1 MKIGNLTSDYRDGI
15 EILEIIKK
23 KKIFKYIEENDF
35 FIGLQ
40 SRVYIYFSIED
51 KEEHRNQMVKE
62 GWETENGQEYI
73 QVYKDNKDEDKNIK
87 VPCAFY
93 VKYIPGIYGVLYEK
107 EDESNDMDSIESI
120 LKASDISNKFDIQV
134 FKSFFEV
141 SNNEDD
147 SIKKAIEYK
156 KYINSIENNYPE
168 LIMRFLRCQK
178 GINEFDFNQDDII
191 NKITDDEVYE
201 LLRDYQNKFNNLSK
215 TVYDWVRNKYN
226 KELN

>member
-35 FIGLQ
+35 FIGLE

-51 KEEHRNQMVKE
+51 KEEHQKQMVKE
-62 GWETENGQEYI
+62 GWEIEDGQEYI

-107 EDESNDMDSIESI
+107 EDELNEIDSIDSVLKMSDMSI
-120 LKASDISNKFDIQV
+120 LSDIEV
-134 FKSFFEV
+134 FNHFLKQQ
-141 SNNEDD
+141 
-147 SIKKAIEYK
+147 
-156 KYINSIENNYPE
+156 
-168 LIMRFLRCQK
+168 IMRNTL
-178 GINEFDFNQDDII
+178 
-191 NKITDDEVYE
+191 
-201 LLRDYQNKFNNLSK
+201 
-215 TVYDWVRNKYN
+215 
-226 KELN
+226 